1 MKEIRTERLLLRPF
15 QEADYDDLFE
25 FLSQLKDDEF
35 EGYPGISYENCRE
48 YLQQRMDSEEFYA
61 VELADSGKV
70 IGNIY
75 CGERDFEAREVGY
88 IINRNYRRTGYA
100 EEALSAVIRNAFR
113 EGVHRVYAECDP
125 RNTAS
130 WKLLE
135 KAGLRREAHFRQNIW
150 FRQDENGTPVWKDTY
165 VYAKLN
171 EISIRRLAVNEIP
184 AALELAWRTFSEY
197 ESPDYSPEGTEEFR
211 KCIHDNEYLAG
222 ITYYGAFDGEKL
234 IGEIGIRPDRKHIC
248 FFFVDGG
255 YHRRGIGTGLFR
267 YLCKV
272 YPHDTITLNSSPY
285 GLPFYKAIGFVP
297 TEEEKTV
304 NGIRFTPMKYDGGCE
319 ILYRR

>member
-1 MKEIRTERLLLRPF
+1 MREIRTKRLLLRPF
-15 QEADYDDLFE
+15 HESDCDDLFE

-35 EGYPGISYENCRE
+35 EGYPGITYENGRE
-48 YLQQRMDSEEFYA
+48 YLQQRLGSEEFYT
-61 VELADSGKV
+61 VVLVDSGKV

-75 CGERDFEAREVGY
+75 CGNRDYDAKKVGY
-88 IINRNYRRTGYA
+88 IISRNCRRMGYA
-100 EEALSAVIRNAFR
+100 EEALSAVIESAFR
-113 EGVHRVYAECDP
+113 GGVHRIVAECDP

-135 KAGLRREAHFRQNIW
+135 KVGLQREAHFRQNIW
-150 FRQDENGTPVWKDTY
+150 FHTDENGAPIWKDTY

-171 EISIRRLAVNEIP
+171 TVSIRRLASGEIP
-184 AALELAWRTFSEY
+184 AALDLAWRTFSEY

-211 KCIHDNEYLAG
+211 KCLHDNNYLAG
-222 ITYYGAFDGEKL
+222 IEYYGAFDEEKL
-234 IGEIGIRPDRKHIC
+234 IGEIGIRPDRMHIC
-248 FFFVDGG
+248 FFFVDGS

-267 YLCKV
+267 YLRKI

-297 TEEEKTV
+297 SEAETTV
-304 NGIRFTPMKYDGGCE
+304 NGIRFTPMKHNVGGDQH
-319 ILYRR
+319 